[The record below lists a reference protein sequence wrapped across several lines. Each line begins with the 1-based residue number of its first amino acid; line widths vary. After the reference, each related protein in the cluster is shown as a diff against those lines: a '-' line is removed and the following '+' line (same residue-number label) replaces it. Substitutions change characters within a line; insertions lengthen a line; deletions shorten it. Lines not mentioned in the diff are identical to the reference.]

1 MILPNPKRLQIGK
14 NSLGQILL
22 QSTALLTLIALSI
35 ANSGAQAAY
44 RVLQGRVDSDGF
56 PTTAASICLG
66 DSGSDHCYTP
76 SDYQPKSPFGLNAKA
91 LDIGQYNGRPLTLF
105 TAVFSA
111 GGSGE
116 LTTYA
121 LLTVKDGDFVNL
133 LPKLQLTNQSE
144 FAVWNLPEFSSLPIL
159 VTADFLWDPYHQLGS
174 HHELE
179 SHYGPHRYTI
189 RVLLYN
195 SATGLYAEQIH
206 FDTDR
211 TYTGLNNVDA
221 IKVLD
226 PERKHI
232 LTRLRRES
240 IHP

>member
-1 MILPNPKRLQIGK
+1 MIVLNRKRPRIGQK
-14 NSLGQILL
+14 LFQTSALFVL
-22 QSTALLTLIALSI
+22 TAVSSAS
-35 ANSGAQAAY
+35 SGAQAPY

-56 PTTAASICLG
+56 PTTAANICLG
-66 DSGSDHCYTP
+66 DSGSAHCYTP
-76 SDYQPKSPFGLNAKA
+76 PDYQPKSPFGLNAKA
-91 LDIGQYNGRPLTLF
+91 VDIGQRNGRPLTLF

-111 GGSGE
+111 GGTGE

-121 LLTVKDGDFVNL
+121 LLTVKDSDFVNL

-174 HHELE
+174 HNELE

-189 RVLLYN
+189 RVLLYDP
-195 SATGLYAEQIH
+195 ATTRYAERIH

-211 TYTGLNNVDA
+211 TYPGLNNVDA
-221 IKVLD
+221 TKVLD

-232 LTRLRRES
+232 LTRLRKEG

>member
-1 MILPNPKRLQIGK
+1 MILLNRKRLRTGPF
-14 NSLGQILL
+14 LL
-22 QSTALLTLIALSI
+22 QLIVLAVLILVSTTDS
-35 ANSGAQAAY
+35 SAQAPY

-66 DSGSDHCYTP
+66 DSGSAHCYTP
-76 SDYQPKSPFGLNAKA
+76 PDYQPKSPFGLNAKA
-91 LDIGQYNGRPLTLF
+91 VDIGQLSRHPLTLF
-105 TAVFSA
+105 TAVFSK
-111 GGSGE
+111 GGNGE

-121 LLTVKDGDFVNL
+121 LLTVKDGDFINL

-144 FAVWNLPEFSSLPIL
+144 FAVWNLPEFSGLPIL

-174 HHELE
+174 HNELE

-189 RVLLYN
+189 RVLLYD
-195 SATGLYAEQIH
+195 SAASHYAERIH
-206 FDTDR
+206 FDTDH
-211 TYTGLNNVDA
+211 TYPGLNNVDA

-232 LTRLRRES
+232 LTRLRKEG

>member
-1 MILPNPKRLQIGK
+1 MISLNRKRLR
-14 NSLGQILL
+14 LGQILL
-22 QSTALLTLIALSI
+22 PLPVLLILIAASC
-35 ANSGAQAAY
+35 ANSGAQAPY
-44 RVLQGRVDSDGF
+44 RVLQGSVNSDGF

-66 DSGSDHCYTP
+66 ETGSAHCYTP

-91 LDIGQYNGRPLTLF
+91 VDIGQLNGIPLTLF
-105 TAVFSA
+105 TAIFSA
-111 GGSGE
+111 GAGE
-116 LTTYA
+116 ITNYA

-144 FAVWNLPEFSSLPIL
+144 FAVWNLSEFSNLPIL

-174 HHELE
+174 NNELE

-189 RVLLYN
+189 RVLLYDP
-195 SATGLYAEQIH
+195 ATSRYAERLH

-211 TYTGLNNVDA
+211 TYPGLNNVDA
-221 IKVLD
+221 VKVLT

-232 LTRLRRES
+232 LSRLRKEGV
-240 IHP
+240 HP